1 MKLIKRINT
10 ACIILFL
17 AVAFQACTE
26 KGEVVINV
34 EDYGINA
41 NTRECIVAQ
50 INQLIENLDEQPTTI
65 VFPKGR
71 YDFYPDSNYLRPY
84 FETNTYDVNPKRLGI
99 LLDKKS
105 NITIDGQGSEFIYHG
120 HIQPFTLDNSTNITL
135 RNINIDW
142 DIPLTA
148 ESEIIEASLS
158 HLLLK
163 IDTKQ
168 FPFEI
173 NPQQGIDFIGEDW
186 KENWQL
192 SQGSW
197 LIEIDQNHIIPA
209 YTGGHGCVKYED
221 DKKLKYTLVDGGL
234 LKIEGQFTKI
244 PTIGNRLIMRHSTR
258 DHAGIFLFHSKDLK
272 LENINVYHTSGL
284 GILSQYCENIEMRQV
299 HMIPNPAK
307 NRFLSGHDDGLHFM
321 GCKGDIVID
330 DCKAQGL
337 MDDPINI
344 HGTCV
349 PVVEQIDATTVRCK
363 FAHGMS
369 TGLIWAQ
376 PGDSLSFIHKKT
388 MKSIGIGTISSL
400 EPESKDVFVL
410 KFKEAVPS
418 MLDANYSIENLS
430 WIPNVKI
437 SNCFAGSCRARGYLI
452 STPGKVIIENNVFE
466 TSGSAILIAGD
477 ANYWYESGAVRDVTI
492 RNNEF
497 RWPCNSSYY
506 QFCNAIIS
514 IYPEV
519 PEPDSEQPFHR
530 NIRIE
535 SNRFNPSDY
544 PVLYALSVDGLS
556 FNNNT
561 IKRSY
566 EYQPWHFQKHT
577 FLLDACKNVE
587 ISRNIIEDDVLGKNI
602 LLKRMSQ
609 DELRLGNSELT
620 VEVKDAD

>member
-1 MKLIKRINT
+1 MKLYQKYIVLI
-10 ACIILFL
+10 FL
-17 AVAFQACTE
+17 VLATGFQACTN
-26 KGEVVINV
+26 KNGIVINV
-34 EDYGINA
+34 EEYGIKA
-41 NTRECIVAQ
+41 DTQECIVAQ

-120 HIQPFTLDNSTNITL
+120 HIQPFTLDHSSNITL
-135 RNINIDW
+135 KNINIDW

-148 ESEIIEASLS
+148 ESEVMEASSS

-168 FPFEI
+168 FPFELSS
-173 NPQQGIDFIGEDW
+173 QQGIDFVGEDW

-209 YTGGHGCVKYED
+209 YTGGHGSVKYKG
-221 DKKLKYTLVDGGL
+221 DKELKYTLVDDGL
-234 LKIEGQFTKI
+234 LKIEGQFTKT
-244 PTIGNRLIMRHSTR
+244 PTVGNRLIMRHSTR
-258 DHAGIFLFHSKDLK
+258 DHAGIFLFHSKDLL

-321 GCKGDIVID
+321 GCKGGIVID
-330 DCKAQGL
+330 SCKAQGL

-349 PVVEQIDATTVRCK
+349 PVVEKIDATTVRCR

-376 PGDSLSFIHKKT
+376 PGDSLSFIHKKS
-388 MKSIGIGTISSL
+388 MKSIGLGTISSF

-410 KFKEAVPS
+410 KFKEEVPS
-418 MLDANYSIENLS
+418 KLDANYSIENLS

-437 SNCFAGSCRARGYLI
+437 TNCFAGSCRARGYLI
-452 STPGKVIIENNVFE
+452 STPGEVVIENNVFE

-497 RWPCNSSYY
+497 RWPCNSSHY

-519 PEPDSEQPFHR
+519 PEPDSEQPFHQ
-530 NIRIE
+530 NITIE
-535 SNRFNPSDY
+535 HNHFNPSDY
-544 PVLYALSVDGLS
+544 LVLYALSVDGLS
-556 FNNNT
+556 FKNNT
-561 IKRSY
+561 ISRTY
-566 EYQPWHFQKHT
+566 NYQPWHFQKHT

-609 DELRLGNSELT
+609 DELRLGNAELT